1 MLAVTTCIH
10 YAAAY
15 GTHEHAQ
22 LSTGTGAIMTID
34 VLLPELRAYALSL
47 SKHRHDSEDLVQDA
61 IERALRSDKR
71 PKPLADLRPWMF
83 RIIRNLHVD
92 ETRKK
97 RVRME
102 YSNTQSR
109 LSIDLTQS
117 HDHAEDITVRTT
129 FATLPPAMR
138 EVLFLV
144 DVMGMKY
151 AEAAKIMDVPHGTVM
166 SRISRARRALIEA
179 IEATPEQA
187 NKDTKR

>member
-1 MLAVTTCIH
+1 
-10 YAAAY
+10 
-15 GTHEHAQ
+15 
-22 LSTGTGAIMTID
+22 MTLD

-151 AEAAKIMDVPHGTVM
+151 AEAAEIMEVPHGTVM
-166 SRISRARRALIEA
+166 SRVSRARRALIEA
-179 IEATPEQA
+179 IEATPERA

>member
-1 MLAVTTCIH
+1 
-10 YAAAY
+10 
-15 GTHEHAQ
+15 
-22 LSTGTGAIMTID
+22 MTID
-34 VLLPELRAYALSL
+34 FLLPELRAYALSL

-109 LSIDLTQS
+109 LSIDLAQS
-117 HDHAEDITVRTT
+117 HNHAEDITVRTT
-129 FATLPPAMR
+129 FATLPTAMR

-151 AEAAKIMDVPHGTVM
+151 AEAAEIMDVPHGTVM

>member
-1 MLAVTTCIH
+1 
-10 YAAAY
+10 
-15 GTHEHAQ
+15 
-22 LSTGTGAIMTID
+22 MTLD

-71 PKPLADLRPWMF
+71 PKSLADLRPWMF
-83 RIIRNLHVD
+83 RVIRNLHVD

-151 AEAAKIMDVPHGTVM
+151 AEAAEIMDVPHGTVM
-166 SRISRARRALIEA
+166 SRVSRARRALIEA

>member
-1 MLAVTTCIH
+1 
-10 YAAAY
+10 
-15 GTHEHAQ
+15 
-22 LSTGTGAIMTID
+22 MTID

-102 YSNTQSR
+102 YSNMQSR
-109 LSIDLTQS
+109 LSSDLTQS
-117 HDHAEDITVRTT
+117 HNHAEDMTVRMTY
-129 FATLPPAMR
+129 ATLPAAMR

-151 AEAAKIMDVPHGTVM
+151 AEAAEIMDVPHGTVM
-166 SRISRARRALIEA
+166 SRVSRARRALIKA
-179 IEATPEQA
+179 MQAGPEGA
-187 NKDTKR
+187 DEDTKK